1 MRALP
6 PKIEAQDWLD
16 LSTYAE
22 YERKLWDIH
31 IRNLR
36 DYVPK
41 PYAGHVTLF
50 RTRVH
55 PFFCSFDATF
65 GWAELAHDGV
75 TVKIVPGGHESIL
88 EEPHVGILAREL
100 LASLP
105 GVGKA

>member
-1 MRALP
+1 MR
-6 PKIEAQDWLD
+6 PKIEARPWPDP
-16 LSTYAE
+16 SPYAE

-41 PYAGHVTLF
+41 PYTGQVTLF
-50 RTRVH
+50 RTKVH
-55 PFFCSFDATF
+55 HFFRSFDPTF
-65 GWAELAHDGV
+65 GWAELAQQGV

-105 GVGKA
+105 RLAKV